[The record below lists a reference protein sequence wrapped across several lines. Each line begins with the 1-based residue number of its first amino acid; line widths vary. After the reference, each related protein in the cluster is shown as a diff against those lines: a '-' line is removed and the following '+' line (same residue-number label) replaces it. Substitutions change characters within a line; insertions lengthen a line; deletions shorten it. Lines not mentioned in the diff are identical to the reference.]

1 MSKDQK
7 KTIELPVETVDNLRQ
22 TFAWISSSI
31 SFWHLE
37 NTYPTNLINKVCEDM
52 FQELIECNLE
62 RDQNIS
68 KSRNKPRST
77 FII

>member
-7 KTIELPVETVDNLRQ
+7 KTVELPVETVDNLRQ
-22 TFAWISSSI
+22 AFAWISSSI

-37 NTYPTNLINKVCEDM
+37 KTYPTNLINKVCEDM
-52 FQELIECNLE
+52 YQELLEANLE
-62 RDQNIS
+62 RNQNIS
-68 KSRNKPRST
+68 KTRNKPRST